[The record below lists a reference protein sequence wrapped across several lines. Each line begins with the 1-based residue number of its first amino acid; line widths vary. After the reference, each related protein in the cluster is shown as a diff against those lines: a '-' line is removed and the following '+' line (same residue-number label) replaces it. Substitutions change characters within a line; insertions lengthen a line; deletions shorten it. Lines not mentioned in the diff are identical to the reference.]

1 VGVRAKPAV
10 AGDALGHGSGG
21 HSVALEPRLAP
32 LVTSIRY
39 AESTDTEGFDRCIG
53 TGAVTIESTWKT
65 TSTGSSTNRT

>member
-1 VGVRAKPAV
+1 V

-39 AESTDTEGFDRCIG
+39 AD
-53 TGAVTIESTWKT
+53 TIESTWKT